1 MMIKKK
7 PCSGQDQAQGFQG
20 CGKLVNVEH
29 RKFGLGKMC
38 CFPKWLTTTEPG
50 KLYMNRVM
58 RIVKKKTEK
67 ENPVIKPFDKVQH
80 KKDRDAIKDWSKEL
94 QVKVNL
100 IVRLIDKGLPCL
112 ARNYFP
118 KKYDAGHVYARG
130 GNQTIRFNLHNIHR
144 QSAQSNHFQNDD
156 GLLREGLTK
165 EYGQEYMNFVS
176 ELRRTPQLHISNP
189 EFHELYKKASKIAL
203 RLKKSDNEYVLED
216 RIRLRNSINK
226 ELGIYDNEFCHFG
239 PLN

>member
-1 MMIKKK
+1 MIKEK
-7 PCSGQDQAQGFQG
+7 PCKGADAAFGFEG
-20 CGKLVNVEH
+20 CGKMVKIEN

-38 CFPKWLTTTEPG
+38 CFPKWLTTTEG
-50 KLYMNRVM
+50 GQLYMNKAM
-58 RIVKKKTEK
+58 RITKKAVEK

-80 KKDRDAIKDWSKEL
+80 KKDKEAAKNWSKEL

-112 ARNYFP
+112 ATNRIP
-118 KKYDAGHVYARG
+118 KQTHGGHVFARG

-156 GLLREGLTK
+156 GLLREGIVK
-165 EYGQEYMNFVS
+165 EYGQEYMTFIAD
-176 ELRRTPQLHISNP
+176 LRRTPQLHITN
-189 EFHELYKKASKIAL
+189 EQYHQIYKLASKIAL
-203 RLKKSDNEYVLED
+203 RLKKADNEYSLED

-226 ELGIYDNEFCHFG
+226 ELGIYENVFCQFG
-239 PLN
+239 NIQ